1 LEHVVTFSNVPW
13 AVGGGAVIPEDV
25 ARMIPYFMFNK
36 TEGVLGSTDLEVKA
50 LATPGSSIRVSPGG
64 FVVLGRG
71 SGQFYEAYMGK
82 NPSDHIL
89 SVAANNSASS
99 RSDLVVARVIDPYVA
114 GSPWNIP
121 TDRAN
126 GPYVE
131 PFIIQ
136 GVPSTIRTIRS
147 LGNNWS
153 AIDLARIDIPANTAT
168 ITQAMIVSLR
178 SRVSA
183 APAQVPPP
191 STPAPVPDVNIY
203 IDNPENEF
211 FTLLPGP
218 STQQLFPS
226 TQKNVW
232 RSWPAI
238 SEIVVPIPNWA
249 TTMDAQFSLLQAHTD
264 NDVWGETR
272 IEVGSAELYSQSVVY
287 DFNKST
293 GGERIDIYAGGRM
306 TIPSAMRG
314 QNKRFRVNARSLDI
328 APAEP
333 GTMYVDRGSLI
344 RLEVVFKEQVS

>member
-1 LEHVVTFSNVPW
+1 
-13 AVGGGAVIPEDV
+13 
-25 ARMIPYFMFNK
+25 MIPYFMFNK

-50 LATPGSSIRVSPGG
+50 LATPGGSVRISPGG

-82 NPSDHIL
+82 NPADHVIA
-89 SVAANNSASS
+89 VAPNNTASA
-99 RSDLVVARVIDPYVA
+99 RSDLLIARVIDPYVA

-131 PFIIQ
+131 PFIVQ

-153 AIDLARIDIPANTAT
+153 AIDLARIDIPANTST
-168 ITQAMIVSLR
+168 IQTAHIVSLR

-183 APAQVPPP
+183 APQQIPPP
-191 STPAPVPDVNIY
+191 TAPAPVPDVNIY

-211 FTLLPGP
+211 FTLIPGP
-218 STQQLFPS
+218 STEQTLPTAQQ
-226 TQKNVW
+226 NIW
-232 RSWPAI
+232 RNWPLA
-238 SEIVVPIPNWA
+238 SEVVVPIPSWA
-249 TTMDAQFSLLQAHTD
+249 TTMDAQFTLWNTMVD
-264 NDVWGETR
+264 DDVWGETR
-272 IEVGSAELYSQSVVY
+272 IEVGSGEIFSGSTVY

-293 GGERIDIYAGGRM
+293 GWERIQVIAGGRM
-306 TIPSAMRG
+306 AIPSSMRG
-314 QNKRFRVNARSLDI
+314 KNKRFRVNSRSLDVSSNHT
-328 APAEP
+328 
-333 GTMYVDRGSLI
+333 GTLKVDRGSLI

>member
-1 LEHVVTFSNVPW
+1 MTFSNVPW

-36 TEGVLGSTDLEVKA
+36 TEGVLGATDLEVKA
-50 LATPGSSIRVSPGG
+50 LATPGSSVRVSPGG
-64 FVVLGRG
+64 FVVLGRA

-114 GSPWNIP
+114 GSPWGIP
-121 TDRAN
+121 NDRPN

-168 ITQAMIVSLR
+168 ITQGMIVSLR

-183 APAQVPPP
+183 APQQVPPP
-191 STPAPVPDVNIY
+191 TAPAPQPDVNIY

-211 FTLLPGP
+211 FTLVPGP
-218 STQQLFPS
+218 SVEQILAQGQQ
-226 TQKNVW
+226 NVW
-232 RSWPAI
+232 RPWPSAA
-238 SEIVVPIPNWA
+238 EITVPIPKWA
-249 TTMDAQFSLLQAHTD
+249 TTMDAQFTLWNTMVD
-264 NDVWGETR
+264 DDVWGETR
-272 IEVGSAELYSQSVVY
+272 IEVGSGEAYSGSTTY

-293 GGERIDIYAGGRM
+293 GWERIQVIAGGRM
-306 TIPSAMRG
+306 SIPSAMRG
-314 QNKRFRVNARSLDI
+314 MNKRFRVNARSLGVS
-328 APAEP
+328 PTHP
-333 GTMYVDRGSLI
+333 GNMKVDRGSLI

>member
-1 LEHVVTFSNVPW
+1 MTFSGVPW

-36 TEGVLGSTDLEVKA
+36 TEGVLGATDLEVKA
-50 LATPGSSIRVSPGG
+50 LAVPGGSVRISPGG

-82 NPSDHIL
+82 NPQDHVIA
-89 SVAANNSASS
+89 VDPNNTASS

-136 GVPSTIRTIRS
+136 GVPSTTRTVRS

-168 ITQAMIVSLR
+168 IQTSHIVSLR

-183 APAQVPPP
+183 SPPQVPPAT
-191 STPAPVPDVNIY
+191 TPPPVPD
-203 IDNPENEF
+203 IDIIIQNPENEF
-211 FTLLPGP
+211 SYLINGP
-218 STQQLFPS
+218 STEQTFATAQQ
-226 TQKNVW
+226 NVW
-232 RSWPAI
+232 RNWPAV
-238 SEIVVPIPNWA
+238 SEVTVPIPPWA
-249 TTMDAQFSLLQAHTD
+249 TTMDVLFSLYNTMVD
-264 NDVWGETR
+264 DDVWGETR
-272 IEVGSAELYSQSVVY
+272 VEIGSGEAYSGSTVY

-293 GGERIDIYAGGRM
+293 GWERIDVYAGGRM
-306 TIPSAMRG
+306 AIPSSMRG
-314 QNKRFRVNARSLDI
+314 KNKRFRVNARSLDVSS
-328 APAEP
+328 AHT
-333 GTMYVDRGSLI
+333 GTMKVDRGSLI

>member
-1 LEHVVTFSNVPW
+1 MTFSSVPW

-36 TEGVLGSTDLEVKA
+36 TEGVLGATDLEVKA
-50 LATPGSSIRVSPGG
+50 LATPGGSVRISPGG
-64 FVVLGRG
+64 FVILGRG

-82 NPSDHIL
+82 NPDDHV
-89 SVAANNSASS
+89 VAVAPNNTASS
-99 RSDLVVARVIDPYVA
+99 RSDLLVAVVKDPYVA

-131 PFIIQ
+131 PVIIQ
-136 GVPSTIRTIRS
+136 GVPSTTRTVRS

-153 AIDLARIDIPANTAT
+153 AIDLARIDIPANTST
-168 ITQAMIVSLR
+168 IQTSHIVSLR
-178 SRVSA
+178 GRVTA
-183 APAQVPPP
+183 APQQVPPP
-191 STPAPVPDVNIY
+191 STPAPVPD
-203 IDNPENEF
+203 IDITIINPENEF

-218 STQQLFPS
+218 NTAQTFPS
-226 TQKNVW
+226 ASKNVW
-232 RSWPAI
+232 RNWPTI
-238 SEIVVPIPNWA
+238 SEIVVPIPPWA
-249 TTMDAQFSLLQAHTD
+249 TLMDAQFSLLQAHTD

-272 IEVGSAELYSQSVVY
+272 IEVGSGELYSQSVVY

-306 TIPSAMRG
+306 SIPSSMRG
-314 QNKRFRVNARSLDI
+314 KNKRFRVNARSLDV

-344 RLEVVFKEQVS
+344 RLEVVFKEQCT